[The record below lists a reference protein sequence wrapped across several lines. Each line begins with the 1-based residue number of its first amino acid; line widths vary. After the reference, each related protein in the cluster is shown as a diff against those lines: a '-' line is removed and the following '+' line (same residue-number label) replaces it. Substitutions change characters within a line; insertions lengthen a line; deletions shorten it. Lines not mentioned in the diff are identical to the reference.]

1 MTNKV
6 NQPLYF
12 SWRGLFTAN
21 SLKFACHNFSFVRD
35 MHAAKQRNNPNEVSS
50 LAIIEECLDRIYL
63 SRRTNLINKARKFKE
78 KQARKAHQ
86 QQERPAYTR
95 MRGETDSAMDD
106 TDSDTQIME
115 ELALK
120 FKAPPPTVA
129 AAQNDKKPDAIA
141 ALAKTYEDQDATS
154 LEVFRE
160 FCDEVNCI
168 VDDYPARIPDDE
180 FRGEYCDAL
189 MHKYL
194 SLKLDKMM
202 ATRTVAKVRKH
213 VAGIIEQFAASED
226 VAELLSMIQSALDD
240 CNKAPA
246 AKKENLP
253 HVASATSASNSSA
266 VATASKSTVKESTQ
280 TKNNT
285 EKSIANTNSALPA
298 IEAKKSAA
306 TAPSK
311 AAVKPSPEPVNTAPI
326 NNVDNP
332 VAGVEKQKLEKQRI
346 KAQYEQLMSL
356 KKKTE
361 NHPDDN
367 TINEYTSL
375 HADIQSVIDSIQQ
388 RPAAQAE
395 SKPAKKT
402 PK

>member
-1 MTNKV
+1 M
-6 NQPLYF
+6 
-12 SWRGLFTAN
+12 
-21 SLKFACHNFSFVRD
+21 
-35 MHAAKQRNNPNEVSS
+35 
-50 LAIIEECLDRIYL
+50 
-63 SRRTNLINKARKFKE
+63 INKARKFKD
-78 KQARKAHQ
+78 KQARKAHGQ
-86 QQERPAYTR
+86 LDRPAYTR
-95 MRGETDSAMDD
+95 ARGENDD
-106 TDSDTQIME
+106 TLDDADSDTQIME

-120 FKAPPPTVA
+120 FKAPPPAVA
-129 AAQNDKKPDAIA
+129 VAQNDKKPDAIA
-141 ALAKTYEDQDATS
+141 ALTKTYEDQDATAV
-154 LEVFRE
+154 EVFRE

-168 VDDYPARIPDDE
+168 VDDYPARIPDDD

-213 VAGIIEQFAASED
+213 VASIIEQFAASED

-246 AKKENLP
+246 VKKNDNLP
-253 HVASATSASNSSA
+253 QVASATTATNNST
-266 VATASKSTVKESTQ
+266 ATTTNKPTAKDNTQ
-280 TKNNT
+280 VRNNT
-285 EKSIANTNSALPA
+285 DKSAASANPVLPI
-298 IEAKKSAA
+298 IESKKSA
-306 TAPSK
+306 TTSTSTSK
-311 AAVKPSPEPVNTAPI
+311 AAAKASPEPVNTAST
-326 NNVDNP
+326 NNNDNP
-332 VAGVEKQKLEKQRI
+332 VAGVDKQKLEKQRI

-395 SKPAKKT
+395 SKPAKKAS
-402 PK
+402 K

>member
-1 MTNKV
+1 
-6 NQPLYF
+6 
-12 SWRGLFTAN
+12 
-21 SLKFACHNFSFVRD
+21 

-78 KQARKAHQ
+78 KQARKAHG

-106 TDSDTQIME
+106 ADSDTQIME

-129 AAQNDKKPDAIA
+129 VAQNDKKPDAIA
-141 ALAKTYEDQDATS
+141 ALAKTYEDQDATAV
-154 LEVFRE
+154 EVFRE

-194 SLKLDKMM
+194 SLKLDKMV

-226 VAELLSMIQSALDD
+226 VAELLSMIQSALED

-246 AKKENLP
+246 AKKDNLP
-253 HVASATSASNSSA
+253 HVASATSATSATSSP
-266 VATASKSTVKESTQ
+266 ATAITKSAAKEITQ

-285 EKSIANTNSALPA
+285 DKSISSTNPALPA
-298 IEAKKSAA
+298 IETKKSSA

-311 AAVKPSPEPVNTAPI
+311 AAVKPSPEPLNTAS
-326 NNVDNP
+326 NNNISNMDNP
-332 VAGVEKQKLEKQRI
+332 VVGVDKQKLEKQRI